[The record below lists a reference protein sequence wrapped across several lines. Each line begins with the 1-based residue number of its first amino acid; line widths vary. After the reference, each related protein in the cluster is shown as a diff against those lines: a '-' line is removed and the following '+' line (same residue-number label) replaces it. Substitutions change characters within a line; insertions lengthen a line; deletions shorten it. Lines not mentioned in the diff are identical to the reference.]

1 MANLILPDTNVYID
15 AFRAD
20 IDPFEIFARHVVDS
34 EFATCGPVVL
44 EVCRGFRAP
53 AMLQRFRERF
63 SVMIYVP
70 TTNAVWDRATQLAWS
85 LDRQG
90 RTLPAQDLLIAA
102 CALHADATVL
112 TRDAH
117 FHQIPCLRTIDRL
130 S

>member
-15 AFRAD
+15 AFRTD
-20 IDPFEIFARHVVDS
+20 VDPFEIFARHVEEW

-53 AMLQRFRERF
+53 AVLQRFRERF

-117 FHQIPCLRTIDRL
+117 FQQIPGLRTIDRL
-130 S
+130 G